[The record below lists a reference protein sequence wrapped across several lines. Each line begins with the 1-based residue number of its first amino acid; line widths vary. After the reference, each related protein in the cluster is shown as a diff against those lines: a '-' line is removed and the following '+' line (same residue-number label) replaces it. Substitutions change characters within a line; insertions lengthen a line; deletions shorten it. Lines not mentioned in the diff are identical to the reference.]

1 MQFHFLIMLS
11 VKKKAF
17 FALETYFCAQIISLE
32 NPFETDYR
40 HVSLDFDE
48 FSPDMHPA
56 TETPNVTISPME
68 KEVSFEDFDSTTP
81 IPLVESQ
88 HYLFFGYLC
97 FHLF

>member
-1 MQFHFLIMLS
+1 MSIFSQIQIGVFLLIHIS
-11 VKKKAF
+11 I
-17 FALETYFCAQIISLE
+17 QINIFSIN

-68 KEVSFEDFDSTTP
+68 KEVSFEDFDSTTA
-81 IPLVESQ
+81 IPVVESQ
-88 HYLFFGYLC
+88 HYLFCLPKYSLILKKF
-97 FHLF
+97 

>member
-1 MQFHFLIMLS
+1 MFSIN
-11 VKKKAF
+11 
-17 FALETYFCAQIISLE
+17 

-81 IPLVESQ
+81 IPVVESQ
-88 HYLFFGYLC
+88 HFFFFSLPK
-97 FHLF
+97 FELSLN